1 MSIERLH
8 KNKLYSEA
16 VIDGNVVYLS
26 GQGDPKGGAIAD
38 QTRFTLKSI
47 DALLKE
53 AGTNK
58 SKLLSA
64 MIWLSDIRNYDE
76 VNKVWQK
83 WIDPKNPPARACVEA
98 KLAFPQ
104 VAIEIMVVAA
114 LS

>member
-1 MSIERLH
+1 MAIKRLH

-16 VIDGNVVYLS
+16 VIDGKVVYLS
-26 GQGDPKGGAIAD
+26 GQGVMGGSIAH
-38 QTRFTLKSI
+38 QTRATLKNI

-58 SKLLSA
+58 SKLVSA
-64 MIWLSDIRNYDE
+64 MIWLSDVRNYDE
-76 VNKVWQK
+76 VNKVWEK

-114 LS
+114 LK